1 MSSATATLTGS
12 EPGATPL
19 PSWPPAESPAFLER
33 QIITCL
39 GNKRTL
45 LPLLHQAL
53 LRWRPLLGHR
63 RWRMLDLFSGSGI
76 VARLFKAHADRLI
89 VNDLESFSQIANRCH
104 LANAHQV
111 PLADLARALS
121 EFQQRPEH
129 SWNPGF
135 ITELYAPRDESNIR
149 PDERVFYTRRN
160 ALYLD
165 TARQWISELPIE
177 WQHWF
182 LGPLLAAASVHVNTA
197 GVFKG
202 FYKNRS
208 GIGQFG
214 GHLGHALNRIRG
226 TIELSLPVLSRHTCD
241 IEVHQAEANTLVRSL
256 PPVDLAYLDPPY
268 NQHPYGSNYFMLNL
282 LADYRRPT
290 HISPVSG
297 IPANWQRSPFNRR
310 SAAADALD
318 DLLRHLQARFVLL
331 SYNSEGFL
339 NPDQL
344 QQLLSRHG
352 TVLETLAV
360 PHPTFRGSRNLSQRP
375 LKVTE
380 FLYFLRKDPA

>member
-1 MSSATATLTGS
+1 
-12 EPGATPL
+12 
-19 PSWPPAESPAFLER
+19 
-33 QIITCL
+33 
-39 GNKRTL
+39 
-45 LPLLHQAL
+45 
-53 LRWRPLLGHR
+53 
-63 RWRMLDLFSGSGI
+63 MLDLFSGSGI
-76 VARLFKAHADRLI
+76 VARLFKAHAEHLI
-89 VNDLESFSQIANRCH
+89 VNDLESFSHVANRCH
-104 LANAHQV
+104 LSNARDV
-111 PLADLARALS
+111 PMADLDRALT
-121 EFQQRPEH
+121 EFHQGPAL
-129 SWNPGF
+129 SWKPGF
-135 ITELYAPRDESNIR
+135 ITELYAPRDDAEIR
-149 PDERVFYTRRN
+149 PDDRVFYTRRN

-165 TARQWISELPIE
+165 TARQWIADLPIA
-177 WQHWF
+177 WQPFF

-214 GHLGHALNRIRG
+214 GHRGHALSRIRG
-226 TIELSLPVLSRHTCD
+226 TIELTLPVLSRHTCD
-241 IEVHQAEANTLVRSL
+241 IEVHQTDANVLVRSL

-282 LADYRRPT
+282 LVNYRRPA

-297 IPANWQRSPFNRR
+297 IPADWQRSPYNRR

-318 DLLRHLQARFVLL
+318 DLLRHVQARFVLL

-339 NPDQL
+339 TPEQL
-344 QQLLSRHG
+344 PQLLSRHG

-360 PHPTFRGSRNLSQRP
+360 PHPTFRGSRNLAQRP

-380 FLYFLRKDPA
+380 FLYLLRKHSPPA